1 MKLQTRN
8 FGEIDFNEQ
17 AIITF
22 ENGIP
27 GFNELKKYILIEDQE
42 ENSPFSYLQSVEDG
56 NISFILANPYTFKKD
71 YRAEIKEEYV
81 AALGGGSVE
90 DFSIYVIVTLQE
102 SIETATLNLLAP
114 IILQAHTKKA
124 KQVIL
129 EHSGY
134 TTRHKLLELLNEERG

>member
-17 AIITF
+17 TIITF

-27 GFNELKKYILIEDQE
+27 GFNQLKKYILMDDQE
-42 ENSPFSYLQSVEDG
+42 EDSPFSYLQSVEDG
-56 NISFILANPYTFKKD
+56 NISFILANPYIFKKD
-71 YRAEIKEEYV
+71 YCAEIKEEYV
-81 AALGGGSVE
+81 TALGGGSVE
-90 DFSIYVIVTLQE
+90 DFSIYVIVTVQE
-102 SIETATLNLLAP
+102 HIETATLNLIAP
-114 IILQAHTKKA
+114 IIIQTHTKKA

-134 TTRHKLLELLNEERG
+134 TTRHKLIELLNEGRG